1 MVRVFQPP
9 QHSGLCRMQE
19 NAPARIQSEWFGFGA
34 HKASPQYWKMG
45 FMTNQ
50 SDDEKMQDP
59 DMQKNMVQG
68 IADGIDA
75 YFSP

>member
-1 MVRVFQPP
+1 
-9 QHSGLCRMQE
+9 
-19 NAPARIQSEWFGFGA
+19 
-34 HKASPQYWKMG
+34 MG